1 MLPMFLASL
10 GALFPVMNP
19 VFVVAAYASLT
30 EDYAAEEVRRQARR
44 AAIYVFL
51 ILGTFAVVGVL
62 VLQAFGITL
71 GALQVA
77 GGIVVGYAGFGMIS
91 SRNDYSEAEREDARA
106 KRDAQCD
113 ISFSPMALPLIAG
126 PGAIGVVIALG
137 ARSPDTVDRAGILIA
152 VAVLSLGLGLLMSY
166 ATPLVKRMGPVAVG
180 ALVKVMGFLILAVGV
195 ELATHGIT
203 DLYGH

>member
-1 MLPMFLASL
+1 MLSMFLASL
-10 GALFPVMNP
+10 GALFPVTNP
-19 VFVVAAYASLT
+19 VFVIAAYASLT
-30 EDYAAEEVRRQARR
+30 EDYPVGEVRRQARR
-44 AAIYVFL
+44 AGIYVFL

-91 SRNDYSEAEREDARA
+91 ARNDYSEAEREDARA
-106 KRDAQCD
+106 KRDAQRD

-152 VAVLSLGLGLLMSY
+152 VAVLSLGLALLMSY

-180 ALVKVMGFLILAVGV
+180 ALVKIMGFLILAVGV
-195 ELATHGIT
+195 ELVTHGIT